1 MSTRNILKV
10 ADKLVLFIPIIILV
24 IKYKFILKMNFFN

>member
-1 MSTRNILKV
+1 MSTCNIIFLKM

-24 IKYKFILKMNFFN
+24 IKYKFIK

>member
-1 MSTRNILKV
+1 MSTRNIIFLKV
-10 ADKLVLFIPIIILV
+10 ADELVLFIPIII